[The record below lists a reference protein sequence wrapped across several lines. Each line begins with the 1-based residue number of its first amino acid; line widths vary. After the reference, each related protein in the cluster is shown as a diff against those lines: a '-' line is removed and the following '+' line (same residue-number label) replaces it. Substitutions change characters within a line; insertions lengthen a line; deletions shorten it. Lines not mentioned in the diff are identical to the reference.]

1 MCTFVE
7 RTFNILLLTLT
18 LTTMAIVE
26 NFWLKGQTKKLGGSV
41 IYQAMGQTRQRAL
54 ASSVSNPR
62 TQAQMTQR
70 VKWANL
76 VNLYRANS
84 DWMKYAFETKKAS
97 QSDYNKFMSL
107 NVTNSNIFLPK
118 NVAAA
123 GGAVVQSYLI
133 TQGSLPSIETTYIS
147 GSAWWATNIYLGD
160 SYVFPSPTIAA
171 FTRVL
176 LDNNPAM
183 REGDQL
189 SFIRMTQMTN
199 SDNGAPYVIVRKY
212 ELVLSL
218 TNQASVW
225 DYLPIDYIDSSEAAT
240 NSQLVVKDS
249 GNAGGFVLILSRT
262 IAGKTFV
269 SSQRIVVANNSA
281 LIAAYSS
288 AAALQAAIDSY
299 GSSEEAFLSSTYANQ
314 ADGAYVPTSL
324 ISITSGTRTIIPG
337 TFWNLTKADAGAG
350 VTISFSSPITG
361 NAATVSLT
369 YVSGGQSIALPLT
382 SVEVEEGTIIASM
395 PAAASLPS
403 DAAVSRIRVIVDSEN
418 LIAATFDVPSEYL
431 NGGLE

>member
-7 RTFNILLLTLT
+7 RTFNILLTTLT

-76 VNLYRANS
+76 VNLYRANA

-118 NVAAA
+118 NIAAA

-133 TQGSLPSIETTYIS
+133 TQGSLPSIETTYVMENL
-147 GSAWWATNIYLGD
+147 WWATNIYLGN
-160 SYVFPSPTIAA
+160 SYIFSTPTIAA

-199 SDNGAPYVIVRKY
+199 ADNGAPYVIVRKY
-212 ELVLSL
+212 EMVLSL

-225 DYLPIDYIDSSEAAT
+225 DYLPNDYIDSSEAST

-249 GNAGGFVLILSRT
+249 GNAGGFVLVLSRT
-262 IAGKTFV
+262 IAGKTYV

-288 AAALQAAIDSY
+288 AAALQAAINSY

-314 ADGAYVPTSL
+314 ADDVYVPN
-324 ISITSGTRTIIPG
+324 SIVGVMVDNQSIVPG
-337 TFWNLTKADAGAG
+337 SFWNIKKNLALKEVNITLSNNATGDNVVVDIEYVTGGGEGSFALTD
-350 VTISFSSPITG
+350 VTLENNTIT
-361 NAATVSLT
+361 AH
-369 YVSGGQSIALPLT
+369 
-382 SVEVEEGTIIASM
+382 M
-395 PAAASLPS
+395 PAATSIPA
-403 DAAVSRIRVIVDSEN
+403 DAAAGRIVVQIGDETLVVTGF
-418 LIAATFDVPSEYL
+418 LVPNEYTIQ
-431 NGGLE
+431 GLE

>member
-7 RTFNILLLTLT
+7 RTFNILLFTLT

-118 NVAAA
+118 DIAAA

-133 TQGSLPSIETTYIS
+133 TQGSLPSIETTYVEAS
-147 GSAWWATNIYLGD
+147 SWWASNIYLGN
-160 SYVFPSPTIAA
+160 SYIFSTPTIAA

-199 SDNGAPYVIVRKY
+199 ADNGAPYVIVRKY

-225 DYLPIDYIDSSEAAT
+225 DYLPNDYIDSSEAAT

-249 GNAGGFVLILSRT
+249 GNAGGFVLVLSRT
-262 IAGKTFV
+262 ISGKTYV

-288 AAALQAAIDSY
+288 AAALQAAIASY

-314 ADGAYVPTSL
+314 ANSAYVPTSI
-324 ISITSGTRTIIPG
+324 ISVQTDGGAIVPG
-337 TFWNLTKADAGAG
+337 TFWNLTKAAA
-350 VTISFSSPITG
+350 TTSINIIFSSPESGT
-361 NAATVSLT
+361 AVSVSLSYT
-369 YVSGGQSIALPLT
+369 WGGQTVNLDLLQGLIEDGLVMADF
-382 SVEVEEGTIIASM
+382 
-395 PAAASLPS
+395 PAAANLPS
-403 DAAVSRIRVIVDSEN
+403 DAAVAKIRV
-418 LIAATFDVPSEYL
+418 LIDNEKLIEASFDVPDEYL
-431 NGGLE
+431 HGGLE